1 MNKILF
7 LKGVVAALTLL
18 IFLTL
23 GGIAYALI
31 NYKKTP
37 KLLPRRQEQAVEQA
51 QMQEQTLIQVQNTE
65 IPAEIY
71 LNLEKEDKI
80 QDVMPCGALL
90 CLRVTSGF
98 AKDRIALIDPV
109 SFRIKAWIFADGQK

>member
-7 LKGVVAALTLL
+7 LKIVVTVLTLL

-37 KLLPRRQEQAVEQA
+37 KLLPRRQEPAVEQVRPQALLPA
-51 QMQEQTLIQVQNTE
+51 QETE

-71 LNLEKEDKI
+71 LDLEKDAKI

-90 CLRVTSGF
+90 CLRVASGF
-98 AKDRIALIDPV
+98 ARDKIALIDPV
-109 SFRIKAWIFADGQK
+109 SFQIKAWIFADGQK

>member
-1 MNKILF
+1 MNKILL
-7 LKGVVAALTLL
+7 LKSIVAVLTLL

-37 KLLPRRQEQAVEQA
+37 KLLPRRQEPAVEQV
-51 QMQEQTLIQVQNTE
+51 QVQISEQNQPQETE

-71 LNLEKEDKI
+71 LGLEKEAKI

-90 CLRVTSGF
+90 CVRVASGF
-98 AKDRIALIDPV
+98 AKDRIALIDPA
-109 SFRIKAWIFADGQK
+109 SFRIKAWIFAEEQK